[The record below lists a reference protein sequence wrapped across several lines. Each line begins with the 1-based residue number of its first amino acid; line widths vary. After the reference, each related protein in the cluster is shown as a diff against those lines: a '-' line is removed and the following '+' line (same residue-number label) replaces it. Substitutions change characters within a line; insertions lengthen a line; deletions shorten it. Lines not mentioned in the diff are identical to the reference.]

1 MNQLPA
7 GVGASDSLFNHSRP
21 NDVKRSRFDLSRIT
35 NLTLDSGMIVP
46 FDTIPVFPG
55 DDVNLN
61 FEMVLDTLPLV
72 QPSLTSYKVVT
83 HWYYMKAR
91 DAWKGFKTFST
102 KGRTGNVE
110 LNMPKVD
117 LLHAVDTEKYK
128 PYTDDTAEY
137 DFKVLPLGSH
147 SLASFLGVPSK
158 YNGVLTGL
166 KSTGNFNIT
175 KAYLPYVF
183 EPDDASFPG
192 AAKYKERITTGFNQY
207 RYVNALPFM
216 MYQSIVKNNYVS
228 QNLLQ
233 DNVALFPI
241 EGDDDWL
248 LPYAATVTNYIGWTS
263 NDAYASGSGGIISD
277 KAYSYDGVFSNTD
290 TAVRLDLLR
299 YASFDDDYFT
309 TGLPWLQRGDQKTLD
324 VTFQELT
331 GSDGSP
337 VAKVFD
343 DLDIYSRV
351 FRTGDSE
358 NPPGPVDHKLVAR
371 TIEHPDYPPSG
382 RYHHLLGLA
391 FQDVPEND
399 DLLPNKKA
407 LIPQKYT
414 SFIHRYDNPLIVRG
428 SDLTRVINS
437 GFTKNL
443 IARTSLSANQLRE
456 LIAYSVWQ
464 ERNARVNGSY
474 NAMIYQHWRVN
485 PRSEEHLPQYIG
497 GTADYVSFS
506 TVLQNS
512 ASTSEAPL
520 GSTAGFG
527 STRGNGFVGNFHVPD
542 YGYIMAIIIIK
553 PNTTY
558 QQGVE
563 HHLCCENVFDDM
575 VQPEFE
581 GLSPQPILNKEL
593 YVSDND
599 SDNDDLFSYQERYT
613 YLKVR
618 QNVNR
623 GLFQCKPEKDRLFGS
638 FTQARWF
645 QNKPKLSYQFLCMS
659 PQNMRRDFLAYPSYP
674 MFRCQLASKVFV
686 TRSLSYTS
694 EPQTFGF

>member
-128 PYTDDTAEY
+128 PYTDDVAEY
-137 DFKVLPLGSH
+137 NFKVLPLGSH

-166 KSTGNFNIT
+166 KATGNFNIT

-233 DNVALFPI
+233 DNTALFPI

-248 LPYAATVTNYIGWTS
+248 LPYAATVTNYVGWIS
-263 NDAYASGSGGIISD
+263 NDAYANGIGKNPTD
-277 KAYSYDGVFSNTD
+277 KNYSYDGVFSNTD
-290 TAVRLDLLR
+290 AAVRLDLLR

-309 TGLPWLQRGDQKTLD
+309 TGLPWLQRGDQKTLN
-324 VTFQELT
+324 VTFHELLN
-331 GSDGSP
+331 SDGS
-337 VAKVFD
+337 VVMNVFD
-343 DLDIYSRV
+343 DLDIYG
-351 FRTGDSE
+351 RTLRSDDSGFNDHQLLTRISSFGAPSE
-358 NPPGPVDHKLVAR
+358 NRSRIGLSFDDVVVAGNNMLPQEYFGSDKRGVAPVV
-371 TIEHPDYPPSG
+371 
-382 RYHHLLGLA
+382 
-391 FQDVPEND
+391 
-399 DLLPNKKA
+399 
-407 LIPQKYT
+407 
-414 SFIHRYDNPLIVRG
+414 VRG
-428 SDLTRVINS
+428 SDLSRVISS
-437 GFTKNL
+437 GFAKKL
-443 IARTSLSANQLRE
+443 MARTSLGANQLRE

-474 NAMIYQHWRVN
+474 NAMIYQHWRIN

-542 YGYIMAIIIIK
+542 YGYIMGIIIIK

-563 HHLCCENVFDDM
+563 HHLCCENVFDDI